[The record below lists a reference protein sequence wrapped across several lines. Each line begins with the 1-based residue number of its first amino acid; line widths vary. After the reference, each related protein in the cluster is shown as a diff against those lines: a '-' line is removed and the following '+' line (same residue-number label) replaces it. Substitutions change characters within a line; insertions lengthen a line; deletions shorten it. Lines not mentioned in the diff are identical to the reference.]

1 MSSLDRYTRAGV
13 VLLVFGGPFA
23 AFSYWVLNDVTFTSV
38 GLASLI
44 LGATAL
50 LVPSRAVPGES
61 VRALVEAAAV
71 NVEALLEEFDVTG
84 RGVYLPP
91 RDGRVYCFVPIG
103 EGFLEAGLAGF
114 DRVPLRVVTRVGG
127 VDCLTVFPPG
137 GEVVRLAGLGDE
149 GGVEDAL
156 AYVLVDYLEMVEGVR
171 AVEQGDRVV
180 VELRRPRVD
189 TGFAR
194 FRMCL
199 GSVPASVAGCVLA
212 WVLGEP
218 VLFVGEEMDG
228 GRVTASFRVVRVGQ
242 E

>member
-1 MSSLDRYTRAGV
+1 MDAYTRAGV

-23 AFSYWVLNDVTFTSV
+23 AFSYWVLNDVTFTSI

-103 EGFLEAGLAGF
+103 GGFLEAGLAGF
-114 DRVPLRVVTRVGG
+114 DRVPLRVVTKVGG
-127 VDCLTVFPPG
+127 VDGLCVFPPG
-137 GEVVRLAGLGDE
+137 GEVVRLAGLGE
-149 GGVEDAL
+149 ESGVEDAL
-156 AYVLVDYLEMVEGVR
+156 VYVLVDYLEAVESVR
-171 AVEQGDRVV
+171 AVETGDRVV
-180 VELRRPRVD
+180 VELSRPRVD
-189 TGFAR
+189 TGFDR

-199 GSVPASVAGCVLA
+199 GSVPVSVAGCVLA

-218 VLFVGEEMDG
+218 VLFMGEAMDG
-228 GRVTASFRVVRVGQ
+228 GRVTASFRVVTVGQ